1 LVGII
6 IGENENLDKALK
18 RFKKKY
24 ERAGILKEYKK
35 RTFYLKP
42 SVRRK
47 MKTAKA
53 IRRLQKL
60 MKEEME
66 K

>member
-6 IGENENLDKALK
+6 VGENESLDKALK

-24 ERAGILKEYKK
+24 ERAGILKEYKR

>member
-1 LVGII
+1 MVGII
-6 IGENENLDKALK
+6 IGENESLDKALR

-47 MKTAKA
+47 MKSAKA

-60 MKEEME
+60 MKEGME

>member
-1 LVGII
+1 MVGII
-6 IGENENLDKALK
+6 IGENESLDRALK

-42 SVRRK
+42 SVRKK

>member
-1 LVGII
+1 MVGII
-6 IGENENLDKALK
+6 IGESENLDRALK

-42 SVRRK
+42 SVKKK
-47 MKTAKA
+47 MKQAKA

>member
-1 LVGII
+1 MVGII
-6 IGENENLDKALK
+6 IGENESLDKALK

-42 SVRRK
+42 SVRKK

>member
-1 LVGII
+1 MVGII
-6 IGENENLDKALK
+6 IGENESLDKALK

>member
-1 LVGII
+1 MVGII
-6 IGENENLDKALK
+6 IGENESLDKALK

-60 MKEEME
+60 MREEME

>member
-1 LVGII
+1 MVGII
-6 IGENENLDKALK
+6 VGENESLDKALK

-24 ERAGILKEYKK
+24 ERAAILKEYKK

>member
-1 LVGII
+1 MVGII
-6 IGENENLDKALK
+6 VGETESLDKALR

-42 SVRRK
+42 SVKRK

-60 MKEEME
+60 MKEGME

>member
-6 IGENENLDKALK
+6 IGENESLDKALK

>member
-1 LVGII
+1 MVGII
-6 IGENENLDKALK
+6 IGENENLDRALK

>member
-1 LVGII
+1 LVGIT
-6 IGENENLDKALK
+6 IGENESLDKALK

>member
-1 LVGII
+1 MVGII

-60 MKEEME
+60 MRDEME

>member
-6 IGENENLDKALK
+6 IGENESLDKALK

-60 MKEEME
+60 MREEME